1 MFWSFL
7 KFIKVLFFIFYKA
20 ILSVVYTYGIDSR
33 ICQQSNYT
41 YLDRI
46 ADVDKLTWKNNLHFQ
61 FSEKKNV
68 KI

>member
-7 KFIKVLFFIFYKA
+7 KFMKVLFFIFYKA
-20 ILSVVYTYGIDSR
+20 VLSVVYTYGIESR

-46 ADVDKLTWKNNLHFQ
+46 ADVDKLTWKTT
-61 FSEKKNV
+61 
-68 KI
+68 